1 MEVLGGIITAN
12 VLQSHVPH
20 YISVMDMWWIKM
32 SIQFGDLTYI
42 RTCVCVSMYCIIYMY
57 LCRLHCILWLCTT
70 IATLRSMGIA
80 DCWNWLCT
88 SIHTYVRT
96 YVCGIYIIHTI
107 YVRAYVTYSYWWAIY
122 TARYSTWNSSQQA
135 MLRPCH
141 RHHHHPV
148 ERDTDRQT
156 HWQTDTNTHIQ
167 CMCTH
172 LLLNGVIICSLYKIR
187 TKAESSLTHT
197 CTHPHPHTH
206 TLQLSSCN
214 QSWPPS

>member
-1 MEVLGGIITAN
+1 MEVIGGSITAT
-12 VLQSHVPH
+12 VLQSYVPH
-20 YISVMDMWWIKM
+20 DISHGYVVNKDVYTIWG
-32 SIQFGDLTYI
+32 SDI
-42 RTCVCVSMYCIIYMY
+42 RTYMCVCVSMYCIYV
-57 LCRLHCILWLCTT
+57 CRLHVCYF
-70 IATLRSMGIA
+70 
-80 DCWNWLCT
+80 
-88 SIHTYVRT
+88 YVRT
-96 YVCGIYIIHTI
+96 CTVLWFWGAWVLLIVETGYARLYIQVSTYVYGIYMMHTI
-107 YVRAYVTYSYWWAIY
+107 YVRACVTYSYWWAIC

-141 RHHHHPV
+141 HQHHHPV

-197 CTHPHPHTH
+197 RTHVCTHTH